1 MLEERA
7 DLLKAI
13 AHPSRLSILESL
25 RGGEKCV
32 CKIIEEV
39 DLEQSNTSQ
48 HLNIL
53 KKSGVLGSRKEG
65 LRVIYWVN
73 YPEIFELIKIID
85 TILTGRVEKLSKI
98 VMARD

>member
-39 DLEQSNTSQ
+39 GLEQSNTSQ

-65 LRVIYWVN
+65 PRVIYWVN
-73 YPEIFELIKIID
+73 YPEIFELIKITD
-85 TILTGRVEKLSKI
+85 TILMNRAEKLSKI
-98 VMARD
+98 VTARG